1 MSIVEWNSFSVPA
14 GSPLPNSGKI
24 PHVPTPRAALTRS
37 KLAASEQ
44 DETEHDS
51 DWEELEPVQLRL
63 DQPLHRLAEVR
74 HQQGVTLR
82 NVARRM
88 GVELKTVRA
97 QEEPLCDL
105 TLSTLYAW
113 QQVLDVPVADL
124 LVDDMGPLSPAVKQR
139 AQLVR
144 VMKTAVAMLEQSDSP
159 KTKRMAQTLI
169 DQLLDIMPELKEVG
183 AWHTVGQRRTIHE
196 IGRIGSQTVP
206 DDFHRRAQN

>member
-1 MSIVEWNSFSVPA
+1 MQV
-14 GSPLPNSGKI
+14 PLPPVSVK
-24 PHVPTPRAALTRS
+24 A
-37 KLAASEQ
+37 KLPAKDQ
-44 DETEHDS
+44 DEDEEDS
-51 DWEELEPVQLRL
+51 DWQELEPVRLRR
-63 DQPLHRLAEVR
+63 DQPLHRLGEVR
-74 HQQGVTLR
+74 QQQGVTLR

-88 GVELKTVRA
+88 RVDLKTVRN
-97 QEEPLCDL
+97 QENPLSDL
-105 TLSTLYAW
+105 TLTQLYAW

-124 LVDDMGPLSPAVKQR
+124 LVDDEGPLSPAVKQR

-144 VMKTAVAMLEQSDSP
+144 VMKTAVAMLEQSESS

-183 AWHTVGQRRTIHE
+183 PWHTVGQRRTVNE

>member
-1 MSIVEWNSFSVPA
+1 MSIVDWNSYSAPA
-14 GSPLPNSGKI
+14 GAPLPNSGEVPVPL
-24 PHVPTPRAALTRS
+24 PHVSL
-37 KLAASEQ
+37 KASLPAKDQNE
-44 DETEHDS
+44 DEPNS
-51 DWEELEPVQLRL
+51 NWQELEPVRLRR
-63 DQPLHRLAEVR
+63 DRPLHRLAEVR
-74 HQQGVTLR
+74 QQQGVTLR

-88 GVELKTVRA
+88 RVDLKTVRN
-97 QEEPLCDL
+97 QEDAGSDL
-105 TLSTLYAW
+105 TLSALYAW

-124 LVDDMGPLSPAVKQR
+124 LVDDAGPLSPAVKQR

-144 VMKTAVAMLEQSDSP
+144 VMKTAVAMLEQCDSP

-183 AWHTVGQRRTIHE
+183 PWHTVGQRRTVNE

>member
-1 MSIVEWNSFSVPA
+1 MSIVEWNAYSVPA
-14 GSPLPNSGKI
+14 TTPLPNSGE
-24 PHVPTPRAALTRS
+24 VPLGLPKNS
-37 KLAASEQ
+37 LAGNERDECAEDGSEWQ
-44 DETEHDS
+44 
-51 DWEELEPVQLRL
+51 ELEPVRIRR
-63 DQPLHRLAEVR
+63 DQPLHRLSEVR
-74 HQQGVTLR
+74 QQQGVTLR

-88 GVELKTVRA
+88 RVDLKTVRN
-97 QEEPLCDL
+97 QEEATCDL

-124 LVDDMGPLSPAVKQR
+124 LVDDQGPLSPVVKQR

-144 VMKTAVAMLEQSDSP
+144 VMKTAVAMLEQSDSA

-183 AWHTVGQRRTIHE
+183 PWHTVGQRRTVNE
-196 IGRIGSQTVP
+196 VGRIGSQTVP

>member
-1 MSIVEWNSFSVPA
+1 MSIVDWNSYSVPA
-14 GSPLPNSGKI
+14 GAPLPNSGEI
-24 PHVPTPRAALTRS
+24 PVRLPSGSLPNRESAVN
-37 KLAASEQ
+37 EQ
-44 DETEHDS
+44 EECEADS
-51 DWEELEPVQLRL
+51 DWQELEPVQIRR
-63 DQPLHRLAEVR
+63 DRPLHRLAEVR
-74 HQQGVTLR
+74 QQQGVTLR

-88 GVELKTVRA
+88 RVDLKTVRH
-97 QEEPLCDL
+97 QEDNLTDL
-105 TLSTLYAW
+105 TLTQLYAW

-124 LVDDMGPLSPAVKQR
+124 LVDDAGPLSPAVKQR

-144 VMKTAVAMLEQSDSP
+144 VMKTAVAMLEQCDSS

-183 AWHTVGQRRTIHE
+183 AWHTVGQRRTVHE

>member
-1 MSIVEWNSFSVPA
+1 LAVNEQEA
-14 GSPLPNSGKI
+14 GE
-24 PHVPTPRAALTRS
+24 A
-37 KLAASEQ
+37 
-44 DETEHDS
+44 DS
-51 DWEELEPVQLRL
+51 DWQELEPVQIRR
-63 DQPLHRLAEVR
+63 DRPLHRLAEVR
-74 HQQGVTLR
+74 QQQGVTLR

-88 GVELKTVRA
+88 RVDLKTVRH
-97 QEEPLCDL
+97 QEDNRTDL
-105 TLSTLYAW
+105 RLSELYAW

-124 LVDDMGPLSPAVKQR
+124 LVDDEGPLSPAVKQR

-144 VMKTAVAMLEQSDSP
+144 VMKTAVAMLEQCDSA

-183 AWHTVGQRRTIHE
+183 AWHTVGQRRTVHE

>member
-1 MSIVEWNSFSVPA
+1 MSIVDWNSYSAPA
-14 GSPLPNSGKI
+14 GAPLPNSGEL
-24 PHVPTPRAALTRS
+24 PV
-37 KLAASEQ
+37 ASPQVSLSAKAQ
-44 DETEHDS
+44 DECEHDS
-51 DWEELEPVQLRL
+51 DWQELEPVRIRR
-63 DQPLHRLAEVR
+63 DRPLHRLAEVR
-74 HQQGVTLR
+74 QQQGVTLR

-88 GVELKTVRA
+88 RVDLKTVRN
-97 QEEPLCDL
+97 QEDSRSDL
-105 TLSTLYAW
+105 TLSALYAW

-124 LVDDMGPLSPAVKQR
+124 LVDDEGPLSPAVKQR

-144 VMKTAVAMLEQSDSP
+144 VMKTAVAMLEQGESA

-183 AWHTVGQRRTIHE
+183 PWPTVGQRPPVNE

>member
-1 MSIVEWNSFSVPA
+1 MSIVDWNSYSAPA
-14 GSPLPNSGKI
+14 GAPLPNSGDLPI
-24 PHVPTPRAALTRS
+24 ALPQ
-37 KLAASEQ
+37 ASLPAKDQ
-44 DETEHDS
+44 DECEPDS
-51 DWEELEPVQLRL
+51 DWSELEPVRIRR
-63 DQPLHRLAEVR
+63 DRPLHRLAEVR
-74 HQQGVTLR
+74 QQQGVTLR

-88 GVELKTVRA
+88 RVDLKTVRV
-97 QEEPLCDL
+97 QEEALSNL
-105 TLSTLYAW
+105 TLTQLYAW

-124 LVDDMGPLSPAVKQR
+124 LVDDEGPLSPAVKQR

-144 VMKTAVAMLEQSDSP
+144 VMKTAVAMLEQCDSS

-183 AWHTVGQRRTIHE
+183 AWHTVGQRRTVNE

>member
-1 MSIVEWNSFSVPA
+1 MSIVEWNAYSVPA
-14 GSPLPNSGKI
+14 ATPLPNSGEL
-24 PHVPTPRAALTRS
+24 PLGLPNTPLARNERAEGIEDD
-37 KLAASEQ
+37 SEWQ
-44 DETEHDS
+44 
-51 DWEELEPVQLRL
+51 ELEPVQIRR

-74 HQQGVTLR
+74 QQQGVTLR

-88 GVELKTVRA
+88 RVDLKTVRQ
-97 QEEPLCDL
+97 QEEATSDL

-124 LVDDMGPLSPAVKQR
+124 LVDDEGPLSPAVKQR

-144 VMKTAVAMLEQSDSP
+144 VMKTAVAMLEQCDSS

-183 AWHTVGQRRTIHE
+183 PWHTVGQRRTVNE
-196 IGRIGSQTVP
+196 VGRIGSNTVP

>member
-1 MSIVEWNSFSVPA
+1 MSIVDWNSFSVPA
-14 GSPLPNSGKI
+14 GTPLPNSGEMQ
-24 PHVPTPRAALTRS
+24 VPLPPVSVKA
-37 KLAASEQ
+37 KLPAKDQ
-44 DETEHDS
+44 DEDEEDS
-51 DWEELEPVQLRL
+51 DWQELEPVRLRR
-63 DQPLHRLAEVR
+63 DQPLHRLGEVR
-74 HQQGVTLR
+74 QQQGVTLR

-88 GVELKTVRA
+88 RVDLKTVRN
-97 QEEPLCDL
+97 QENPLSDL
-105 TLSTLYAW
+105 TLTQLYAW

-124 LVDDMGPLSPAVKQR
+124 LVDDEGPLSPAVKQR

-144 VMKTAVAMLEQSDSP
+144 VMKTAVAMLEQSESS

-183 AWHTVGQRRTIHE
+183 PWHTVGQRRTVNE

>member
-1 MSIVEWNSFSVPA
+1 MSIVEWNAYSVPA
-14 GSPLPNSGKI
+14 ANPLPNSGNLPIAMPKAI
-24 PHVPTPRAALTRS
+24 
-37 KLAASEQ
+37 LAA
-44 DETEHDS
+44 DEHDEFEEDS
-51 DWEELEPVQLRL
+51 EWQELEPVRIRR

-74 HQQGVTLR
+74 QQQGVTLR

-88 GVELKTVRA
+88 RVDLKTVRN
-97 QEEPLCDL
+97 QEEATCDL

-144 VMKTAVAMLEQSDSP
+144 VMKTAVAMLEQCDST

-169 DQLLDIMPELKEVG
+169 EQLLDIMPELKEVG
-183 AWHTVGQRRTIHE
+183 PWHTVGQRRTVNE
-196 IGRIGSQTVP
+196 IGRTGSQTVP

>member
-1 MSIVEWNSFSVPA
+1 MSIVDWNSYSVPA
-14 GSPLPNSGKI
+14 GAPLPNSGE
-24 PHVPTPRAALTRS
+24 VPVGLPRASLPA
-37 KLAASEQ
+37 KEQ
-44 DETEHDS
+44 EECEHDS
-51 DWEELEPVQLRL
+51 DWQELELVRLRR
-63 DQPLHRLAEVR
+63 DGPLHRLSEVR
-74 HQQGVTLR
+74 QQQGVTLR

-88 GVELKTVRA
+88 RVDLKTVRS
-97 QEEPLCDL
+97 QEDSRCDL
-105 TLSTLYAW
+105 TLSALYAW

-124 LVDDMGPLSPAVKQR
+124 LVDDEGPLSPAVKQR

-144 VMKTAVAMLEQSDSP
+144 VMKTAVAMLEQSDSA

-183 AWHTVGQRRTIHE
+183 PWHTVGQRRTVNE